1 MIRGEC
7 WKLAIFWFV
16 WLCSKVSIVHCSAL
30 SNFNNKGLKSKLF
43 TCNGQGI
50 CSKDGT
56 CQCNFC
62 SKKLFYIKAS
72 RFCKSTEQ
80 KSIHLK
86 QKYSHHNSSLY
97 NLKFCKVL
105 IQYVVIISKWKIQC
119 WLSYQYNYFKNIQ
132 NIKSVIYFCYRALLW
147 SPQNRVLSTKF
158 HAHALW
164 LLL

>member
-1 MIRGEC
+1 MNTFFDESKMILLMMILFDITKNFENRYS
-7 WKLAIFWFV
+7 L
-16 WLCSKVSIVHCSAL
+16 HCSAL

-86 QKYSHHNSSLY
+86 QKCSHHNSSLY
-97 NLKFCKVL
+97 NLKFCKVS
-105 IQYVVIISKWKIQC
+105 IQYAVVISKWKIEC
-119 WLSYQYNYFKNIQ
+119 CS
-132 NIKSVIYFCYRALLW
+132 
-147 SPQNRVLSTKF
+147 
-158 HAHALW
+158 
-164 LLL
+164 LLLQLFQEWSQLSERHLLLLSSISMLTPKQSTI